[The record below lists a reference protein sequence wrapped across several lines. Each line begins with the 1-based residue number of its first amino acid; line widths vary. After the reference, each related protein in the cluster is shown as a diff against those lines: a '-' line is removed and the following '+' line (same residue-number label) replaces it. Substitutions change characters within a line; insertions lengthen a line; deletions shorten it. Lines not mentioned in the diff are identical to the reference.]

1 MGVATRVLR
10 SLVVVSAGCSLVWEV
25 LLDERA
31 RDSVRQAGRVTSDLA
46 LYLLRDYMEPTSQ
59 YSSEQAARDNRE
71 WVDEQWKNIGF

>member
-1 MGVATRVLR
+1 MGLATRALR
-10 SLVVVSAGCSLVWEV
+10 SLAVGTTIGSVAWNV

-59 YSSEQAARDNRE
+59 YANEQAARENRE
-71 WVDEQWKNIGF
+71 WVAHQWENIGY

>member
-1 MGVATRVLR
+1 MGVATRALR

-46 LYLLRDYMEPTSQ
+46 LYLLRDYMEPTLQ
-59 YSSEQAARDNRE
+59 YSSEQAARENRE

>member
-1 MGVATRVLR
+1 MGVATRALR

-31 RDSVRQAGRVTSDLA
+31 RDSVRQARRVTSDLA

-59 YSSEQAARDNRE
+59 YSSEQAARENRE
-71 WVDEQWKNIGF
+71 WVDQQWKNIGF